1 MNAALK
7 LGAFTVAAITIAP
20 AAQAIVN
27 WSNPAGAT
35 PLFTYHTG
43 YTNSGYF
50 GDPTLVGNTFIFTP
64 PSFTAMAGQNSRT
77 DTLQVDILAQPGQV
91 ITGIIIREFGTRT
104 SSGFTTQV
112 TATMFIKDLNDVLFP
127 QYQDPM
133 GFVNVANGAAFDWS
147 GVASRGGLNLTNLQL
162 SLTNSLTAVGSHSI
176 QKTRVEIEIVPTP
189 GTAVALAGAGLVLG
203 SRRRRR

>member
-1 MNAALK
+1 
-7 LGAFTVAAITIAP
+7 
-20 AAQAIVN
+20 
-27 WSNPAGAT
+27 
-35 PLFTYHTG
+35 
-43 YTNSGYF
+43 
-50 GDPTLVGNTFIFTP
+50 
-64 PSFTAMAGQNSRT
+64 
-77 DTLQVDILAQPGQV
+77 
-91 ITGIIIREFGTRT
+91 
-104 SSGFTTQV
+104 
-112 TATMFIKDLNDVLFP
+112 MFIKDLNDVLFP